1 MNDITIDDFFKYVQF
16 LSDAV
21 ENRLSESRNFEEVEK
36 LKQLKALLKTDE
48 IRKVVDG
55 LSKRQVIIPVFRKI
69 EEIDN
74 LLDDLYLKDLRLPS
88 PNEYF
93 IKEERKKERSKHMT
107 MMIPLSPVTSRRHTN
122 KHGKQ
127 HRRPIL
133 RPILQVVFA

>member
-55 LSKRQVIIPVFRKI
+55 LSKRQVIIPAFRKI

-107 MMIPLSPVTSRRHTN
+107 MMILLLGLFGFEWV
-122 KHGKQ
+122 
-127 HRRPIL
+127 L
-133 RPILQVVFA
+133 E